1 MASDNCK
8 LFEAQDGFGSLNMCF
23 PKGAAVTEEEISN
36 LKINSNFSVE
46 KMLPGGTVAHPGS
59 LSSRAR
65 AQQALLA
72 SDKLQGR
79 KFSCLS
85 VL

>member
-1 MASDNCK
+1 
-8 LFEAQDGFGSLNMCF
+8 MCF
-23 PKGAAVTEEEISN
+23 PEGVAVTQEVIPN
-36 LKINSNFSVE
+36 LKINSDFCVQE
-46 KMLPGGTVAHPGS
+46 MLPGGTVAHPGS

-72 SDKLQGR
+72 SDELQAR